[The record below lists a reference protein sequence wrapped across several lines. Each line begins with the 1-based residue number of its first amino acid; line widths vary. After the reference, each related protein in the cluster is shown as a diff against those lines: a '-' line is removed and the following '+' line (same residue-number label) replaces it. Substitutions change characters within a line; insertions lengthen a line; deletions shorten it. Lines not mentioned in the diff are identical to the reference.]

1 MKKKP
6 CSIEPVS
13 SVCKTTIKRNKTMKN
28 KLAIATAFI
37 AASSLSMGEIVI
49 NDSLSFQGYVD
60 SSYLR
65 GDFNNRGIPDSR
77 IEESQIDKVEVSW
90 LFDFEAVTAQVDLEY
105 DGVSSDITAQQAFVN
120 YALSGGSVVTVGRY
134 VTMLGFEAKKPT
146 GLFQSS
152 TAYDTRILEVDLDP
166 NLIFEALE
174 GVKYTVAS
182 DTMFFGISV
191 GQTANKFVEEE
202 TYDVVEVAASLDLGG
217 GFSIFAGGNFS
228 ERKELNQEGLEHYN
242 TYMTYETGAWLFA
255 AELNAS
261 NGTIAGFVG
270 DNYVYSYLLMANYEY
285 SDVASVTARFSAL
298 DYTKLFTTDEVDEA
312 EAYDIKKYTLAHN
325 YAFSESLLLVT
336 EVSHV
341 DYSNFDATSTQFAV
355 ELLFSF

>member
-1 MKKKP
+1 
-6 CSIEPVS
+6 
-13 SVCKTTIKRNKTMKN
+13 MKN

-134 VTMLGFEAKKPT
+134 ESMLGFEAKKPT

-152 TAYDTRILEVDLDP
+152 TAYSIPSLKNVFNIDFNTIYGGMD
-166 NLIFEALE
+166 
-174 GVKYTVAS
+174 GVKYTIAS
-182 DTMFFGISV
+182 DTTFFGISV
-191 GQTANKFVEEE
+191 NQADVIGAGGDL
-202 TYDVVEVAASLDLGG
+202 DVVEVAASLDLGG
-217 GFSIFAGGNFS
+217 GFSVFVGGSFAEVEQLSFD
-228 ERKELNQEGLEHYN
+228 HYN
-242 TYMTYETGAWLFA
+242 AYVTYETGAWLFA
-255 AELNAS
+255 AELNA
-261 NGTIAGFVG
+261 TQLDG
-270 DNYVYSYLLMANYEY
+270 DDIHTGLLMANYEY
-285 SDVASVTARFSAL
+285 SDIASVTARFSAV
-298 DYTKLFTTDEVDEA
+298 DWEDSVEYT
-312 EAYDIKKYTLAHN
+312 KYTLAHN
-325 YAFSESLLLVT
+325 YDFSDSLLLVT
-336 EVSHV
+336 EVSHL
-341 DYSNFDATSTQFAV
+341 DSAGSTSLTEYAV
-355 ELLFSF
+355 KLLFSF